1 MASPRDKAARAALM
15 SSADDIEAQFY
26 EALQQADLSKL
37 MALWSQD
44 EDIVCVHPGST
55 RAVGP
60 AEIRASLEAIF
71 AAGPVLLQPT
81 SVRRLDNA
89 ELALHSVLERID
101 VPTDDGP
108 RTAWVV
114 ATNVYRRTTFGWRM
128 IAHHASPAGLDDGAV
143 HEDASATLH

>member
-1 MASPRDKAARAALM
+1 MPTLGFMKYRTRPGPR
-15 SSADDIEAQFY
+15 I
-26 EALQQADLSKL
+26 
-37 MALWSQD
+37 
-44 EDIVCVHPGST
+44 
-55 RAVGP
+55 P
-60 AEIRASLEAIF
+60 ATFSR
-71 AAGPVLLQPT
+71 
-81 SVRRLDNA
+81 RRLIALTANA